1 MLNTDWILKIA
12 DFGYATI
19 LQGKRG
25 DGKLTTYLGTLS
37 YAAPEILMKQ
47 PYFGANADIFSC
59 GVILFVLVTGK
70 LPYGKAVASDSFY
83 KNFINNDYETFWSMI
98 GPKIGV
104 VSNEFKSLV
113 SLLLAYDPIQ
123 RPTISEI
130 KNHPWFKINKIGK
143 DEMSYEFL
151 KRKTIVVENRIKE
164 AKQKEEKKRGNNRV
178 VKGNVKSGGAEDLL
192 EDIDELTINELK
204 LDEERNLCDFN
215 DDNPYNVKFNESNQ
229 NKIFTYL
236 HKYLNKE
243 NKNKEIKISDNNY
256 SFKVKYN
263 LDKETEQQLEGLMYE
278 LLEVKFDIKKLD
290 EKTLVVE
297 LTKLS
302 GCKHEFSDVYD
313 EFVNF
318 NQAL

>member
-1 MLNTDWILKIA
+1 M
-12 DFGYATI
+12 
-19 LQGKRG
+19 
-25 DGKLTTYLGTLS
+25 
-37 YAAPEILMKQ
+37 
-47 PYFGANADIFSC
+47 
-59 GVILFVLVTGK
+59 ILFKDQQLVK
-70 LPYGKAVASDSFY
+70 L
-83 KNFINNDYETFWSMI
+83 
-98 GPKIGV
+98 
-104 VSNEFKSLV
+104 
-113 SLLLAYDPIQ
+113 
-123 RPTISEI
+123 

-243 NKNKEIKISDNNY
+243 NKKQGN
-256 SFKVKYN
+256 
-263 LDKETEQQLEGLMYE
+263 
-278 LLEVKFDIKKLD
+278 
-290 EKTLVVE
+290 
-297 LTKLS
+297 
-302 GCKHEFSDVYD
+302 
-313 EFVNF
+313 
-318 NQAL
+318 